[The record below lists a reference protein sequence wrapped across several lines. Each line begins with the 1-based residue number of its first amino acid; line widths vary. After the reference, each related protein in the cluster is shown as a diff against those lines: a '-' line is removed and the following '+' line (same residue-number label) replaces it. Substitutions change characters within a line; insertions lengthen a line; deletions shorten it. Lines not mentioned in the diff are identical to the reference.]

1 MRLGTAD
8 DIGAALSVYE
18 RSNLARRRGD
28 WPNRGS
34 RMAQVGDRLRDPE
47 TWYLVA
53 EEGGS
58 ALAMAAA
65 QPLRAD
71 EGKGPVTPGALFL
84 NLLFVVPECW
94 GQGIGGVLLDAVIDE
109 AARRGYTSMQL
120 WTDEADNGRAHRLY
134 RRHGLAPS
142 GRRRLHEGVLIGEW
156 ITRLPP
162 TPG

>member
-1 MRLGTAD
+1 
-8 DIGAALSVYE
+8 
-18 RSNLARRRGD
+18 
-28 WPNRGS
+28 
-34 RMAQVGDRLRDPE
+34 MAQVGDRLRDPE
-47 TWYLVA
+47 TWYFLA

-58 ALAMAAA
+58 AIAMAAA

-71 EGKGPVTPGALFL
+71 DGLGPVIPGALFL

-109 AARRGYTSMQL
+109 AAGRGYTSMQL
-120 WTDEADNGRAHRLY
+120 WTDETDNGRAHRLY
-134 RRHGLAPS
+134 RRRGLAPS

-156 ITRLPP
+156 VTRLPS